1 MTRLS
6 RRTTAE
12 MTEAQQEVFSRMAE
26 GRNNVADGHIGG
38 PFDAWLLSPA
48 AGMRLF
54 QLGGALR
61 FKPCI
66 ERRYI
71 ELAILVTGQL
81 WQAQYEWYAHE
92 PMARAAGVPDD
103 VIAAVK
109 AGHEPAFT
117 DHGDEVAYRF
127 CATLHDQRRVD
138 DVTYAATVEVFGEA
152 GVQELINACGL
163 YTLVSMTLNTFEV
176 DLPEGAPLPFPAA

>member
-1 MTRLS
+1 MTD
-6 RRTTAE
+6 
-12 MTEAQQEVFSRMAE
+12 AQRELFHRMAE
-26 GRNNVADGHIGG
+26 GRTNVTDGHIGG

-48 AGMRLF
+48 TGARLF

-61 FKPCI
+61 HKPCI
-66 ERRYI
+66 DRRYI

-92 PMARAAGVPDD
+92 PMARAAGLADE
-103 VIAAVK
+103 VIAAIKVG
-109 AGHEPAFT
+109 AEPSFT
-117 DHGDEVAYRF
+117 DAGDEAAYRF
-127 CATLHDQRRVD
+127 SRMLHDQRRVD
-138 DVTYAATVEVFGEA
+138 DATYRSTVEVFGED

-176 DLPEGAPLPFPAA
+176 DLPDGAEPPFPAG

>member
-1 MTRLS
+1 
-6 RRTTAE
+6 
-12 MTEAQQEVFSRMAE
+12 MTEAQRELFGRMAE
-26 GRNNVADGHIGG
+26 GRTNVSDGHIGG

-48 AGMRLF
+48 TGARLF

-66 ERRYI
+66 DRRYV

-92 PMARAAGVPDD
+92 PMARAAGLPDE
-103 VIAAVK
+103 VIAAIK
-109 AGHEPAFT
+109 EGREPQCS
-117 DHGDEVAYRF
+117 DPGDAAAYRF
-127 CATLHDQRRVD
+127 CRTLLDRRRVD
-138 DVTYAATVEVFGEA
+138 DETYRATVEVFGED
-152 GVQELINACGL
+152 GTQELINACGM

-176 DLPEGAPLPFPAA
+176 DLPDGVTPPFPTG